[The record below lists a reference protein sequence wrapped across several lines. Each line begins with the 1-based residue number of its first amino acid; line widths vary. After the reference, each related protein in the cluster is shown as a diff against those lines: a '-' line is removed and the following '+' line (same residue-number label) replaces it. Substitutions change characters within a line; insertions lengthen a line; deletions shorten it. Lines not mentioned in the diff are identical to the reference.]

1 MKIIPLSSYSRDTL
15 EALLSGI
22 PFYKDLMFNDPGQ
35 MDVIKQHSSVYEPA
49 PNEVVIE
56 KGADDKVFYFLLS
69 GQLIVY
75 PDGRR
80 SRKALNYLSA
90 GQALGVLALLSKSPR
105 TATLVADPAS
115 GRVQLF
121 GTDFAPFGALTDFSQ
136 ISLSTKLTLWR
147 MVVHN
152 TRWKLNVYRM
162 QNPEHALSREL
173 QQVETFAGE
182 KGTLEE
188 LQSLDRQ
195 VQRLT
200 DLMQRWNDMLA
211 SGR

>member
-1 MKIIPLSSYSRDTL
+1 MKCIPLSNYSPDTL
-15 EALLSGI
+15 ESLLSGI
-22 PFYKDLMFNDPGQ
+22 PFYKDLMFNDPAQ
-35 MDVIKQHSSVYEPA
+35 MEVLKRHSNVYEPG

-56 KGADDKVFYFLLS
+56 KGAQDKVFYFLLS

-75 PDGRR
+75 PDGRKA
-80 SRKALNYLSA
+80 RKALNYLSA
-90 GQALGVLALLSKSPR
+90 GQALGVLALLCKAPR

-121 GTDFAPFGALTDFSQ
+121 GTDFTPFGELNDFSQ
-136 ISLSTKLTLWR
+136 ISLGTKLTLWR

-162 QNPEHALSREL
+162 QNPEHPLALEL
-173 QQVETFAGE
+173 QGVETFSGE
-182 KGTLEE
+182 KGSLDE

-195 VQRLT
+195 AHRLT